1 MLEPGF
7 FLARGFEF
15 GGQMAGTL
23 VQAIPDIHIGRVY
36 NQRDPECDIHYE
48 TFGCLAQFFGRNTPA
63 HRHYCFFQ
71 IHLLVQG
78 SIRLNLDQGAYCGD
92 APLLIFTPPTVPHSF
107 HSDESTDGH
116 VLTVRQ
122 EFVRA
127 WYQAMPGQWPD
138 AMLREAAF
146 IEVSKLPE
154 ESVADFNTLLR
165 LVDLLQQEFFG
176 SKKGRAAALLAL
188 GQCFFITLGRLLLA
202 RQQHPSVRHE
212 RGEDLRLFLKFCD
225 LVEANFRDHLTLS
238 EYADRLSLTGAR
250 LNDICR
256 RMANLPSK
264 EVVHERL
271 LQEARR
277 LLRYSAVQVGE
288 ISYQLGFADPAYF
301 SRFFTK
307 RTGMPPSQFRLHG
320 PS

>member
-1 MLEPGF
+1 
-7 FLARGFEF
+7 
-15 GGQMAGTL
+15 MASAP

-36 NQRDPECDIHYE
+36 NPRDPECDVHYE

-63 HRHYCFFQ
+63 HRHHGFFQ

-78 SIRLNLDQGAYCGD
+78 GIRLTLDQSVYCGD
-92 APLLIFTPPTVPHSF
+92 APLLIFTPPAVPHSF
-107 HSDESTDGH
+107 YSEENTDGH

-122 EFVRA
+122 GIVRG
-127 WYQAMPGQWPD
+127 WSQMMPGQFPD
-138 AMLREAAF
+138 ALMRTAAF
-146 IEVSKLPE
+146 VEFGKLSDE
-154 ESVADFNTLLR
+154 NKSDFNTLLTI
-165 LVDLLQQEFFG
+165 VDVLQHEFYG
-176 SKKGRAAALLAL
+176 SKKARSAALLAL
-188 GQCFFITLGRLLLA
+188 GQCFFIALSRLLHAGERVSPLH
-202 RQQHPSVRHE
+202 QE

-225 LVEANFRDHLTLS
+225 MIEANFRDHLTLAD
-238 EYADRLSLTGAR
+238 YAGRLSVTGAR

-264 EVVHERL
+264 EVVHERM

-277 LLRYSAVQVGE
+277 LLRFSSVQVSE
-288 ISYQLGFADPAYF
+288 IGYQLGFADPAYF

-307 RTGMPPSQFRLHG
+307 RTGLSPSQFRLHG